1 MLKVRQLNLW
11 AVNVDKNPVQ
21 HRERRH
27 CPQTR
32 RSRKGLAWTPRSSG
46 CSVYFSIY
54 KMEGIIIRCYEAWL
68 IGALIQIG
76 TRTLGHIQIYLVV
89 SMALKQN
96 PSIILAEDVSI
107 VEYLQRT
114 NALGKKCSG

>member
-1 MLKVRQLNLW
+1 
-11 AVNVDKNPVQ
+11 
-21 HRERRH
+21 
-27 CPQTR
+27 
-32 RSRKGLAWTPRSSG
+32 
-46 CSVYFSIY
+46 
-54 KMEGIIIRCYEAWL
+54 MEGIIIRCYEAWL

-76 TRTLGHIQIYLVV
+76 TRTLGHIQIFLVV